1 MFDKNQEA
9 GTRNK
14 LGQGICLGL
23 NIQQIFHLL
32 NKKIKK
38 KKKLKRSFFQRNE

>member
-38 KKKLKRSFFQRNE
+38 KKKIEEIFLSTE